1 MLLLYII
8 LATVFVSLVS
18 IVAIFLFFGTR
29 LKTKIDGLISLSAGV
44 LLSVAFLDLLP
55 EAAVEGLVIER
66 LTLMVFIT
74 ILVLF
79 FVETFFHWHH
89 CRHGGCVEEKHHHLA
104 WFSLF
109 GDGLHNFV
117 DGVVIASAFLI
128 DIKLGCVTTL
138 AVVIHEVPQ
147 EVSDVGV
154 LVYAGFNKAKALMF
168 NFIFA
173 LSAVAGGLL
182 TYFFAGSLQILPYLL
197 AISAGNFI
205 YLSLTDLVSLMHQE
219 KESKKIRRQM
229 LWFFV
234 GVIGIVILIN
244 LFNV

>member
-8 LATVFVSLVS
+8 LATIFVSLISV
-18 IVAIFLFFGTR
+18 VAIFLFFGTQ
-29 LKTKIDGLISLSAGV
+29 LKNKLDNLISLSAGV

-55 EAAVEGLVIER
+55 EAAAGGLVIEQ
-66 LTLMVFIT
+66 LALMIFGT

-168 NFIFA
+168 NFVFA

-182 TYFFAGSLQILPYLL
+182 TYFFASSLQILPYLL
-197 AISAGNFI
+197 AVAAGNFI
-205 YLSLTDLVSLMHQE
+205 YLSLTDLVPLIHQE
-219 KESKKIRRQM
+219 KESKKIRHQM

-234 GVIGIVILIN
+234 GVIGITILIRFSN
-244 LFNV
+244 I